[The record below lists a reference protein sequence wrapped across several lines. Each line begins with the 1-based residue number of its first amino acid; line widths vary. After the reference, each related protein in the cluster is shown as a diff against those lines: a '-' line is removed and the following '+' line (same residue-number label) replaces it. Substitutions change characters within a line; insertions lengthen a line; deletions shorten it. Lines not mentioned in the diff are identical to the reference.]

1 MKAKKA
7 VKRLNEV
14 EALLSDVIDHY
25 AATDK
30 SLRELLD
37 SAKESVF
44 RAKESVSEQEKPA
57 KKKTSA
63 VKRKGARRET
73 KTPQAVA
80 KAV

>member
-1 MKAKKA
+1 MKAKK
-7 VKRLNEV
+7 VIKRLNEV

-44 RAKESVSEQEKPA
+44 RATESVRQEKPE
-57 KKKTSA
+57 KKSTSA
-63 VKRKGARRET
+63 PKRKGARRET
-73 KTPQAVA
+73 KTRQAEA

>member
-7 VKRLNEV
+7 IKRLNEV

-30 SLRELLD
+30 GMRELLD

-44 RAKESVSEQEKPA
+44 RATESVREQEKPE
-57 KKKTSA
+57 KKKASD

-73 KTPQAVA
+73 KTRQAEA